1 MHAAGVA
8 SCRRTPLRPACSL
21 SAITRS
27 TATTSGRMHRCI
39 KNRRRSTPPWPLG
52 IFGSRVEWSGPS
64 ARRTGSAS
72 HAWRDVFFGCSKA
85 SSDSPLA
92 RTAQPERCLHTNA
105 TSRRVETLKPDSRR
119 VETLKPGHRGGDKL
133 KPLRRTEDTSPRHT
147 RSVDQLKLS
156 CRPERN
162 THGPEP
168 FPVCLVCCRA
178 RGSWEWCCLAQ
189 RGSRLRQ
196 LLR

>member
-1 MHAAGVA
+1 M
-8 SCRRTPLRPACSL
+8 
-21 SAITRS
+21 
-27 TATTSGRMHRCI
+27 
-39 KNRRRSTPPWPLG
+39 
-52 IFGSRVEWSGPS
+52 
-64 ARRTGSAS
+64 
-72 HAWRDVFFGCSKA
+72 
-85 SSDSPLA
+85 
-92 RTAQPERCLHTNA
+92 HTNA
-105 TSRRVETLKPDSRR
+105 TSRRVETLKPDGRRVETLKPDRRRVDTLKPDNRRVETLKPDSRR

-168 FPVCLVCCRA
+168 SPVCLVCCRA

-189 RGSRLRQ
+189 RGSRPCQ
-196 LLR
+196 LLRYRLLANSGAPLSAVGSQRPCALAADCAPEVGPSPCPPWSVSSEGLVCRSD